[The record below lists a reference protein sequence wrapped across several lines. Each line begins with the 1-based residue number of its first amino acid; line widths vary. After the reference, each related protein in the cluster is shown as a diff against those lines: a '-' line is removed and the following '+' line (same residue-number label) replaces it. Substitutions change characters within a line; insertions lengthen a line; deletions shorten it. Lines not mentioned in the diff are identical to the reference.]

1 MNNSGNSDQNEQG
14 QSVDIK
20 EYLAI
25 LWRRKWLIVFCLTLS
40 LGGMTVFLFTRQT
53 IWRINAKLL
62 ITKTGSGLPEADVT
76 HDDPDRFI
84 PTQIEILTGPTVLRR
99 IQQRMKKRLF
109 HLRRSKKNS
118 FFSESTF
125 FHTFQMARQEKPIRQ
140 EGIWRGNKKTKNVHA
155 PWRFFYKSA

>member
-1 MNNSGNSDQNEQG
+1 MNNSVNSDQNDQG

-62 ITKTGSGLPEADVT
+62 ITRTGSGLPEADVT
-76 HDDPDRFI
+76 RDDPDRFI
-84 PTQIEILTGPTVLRR
+84 PTQIEIITGPTVLRR
-99 IQQRMKKRLF
+99 IQQRMKKNTR
-109 HLRRSKKNS
+109 
-118 FFSESTF
+118 TD
-125 FHTFQMARQEKPIRQ
+125 
-140 EGIWRGNKKTKNVHA
+140 
-155 PWRFFYKSA
+155 Y